1 MIDWS
6 LLLIPLVII
15 IDILAISDLIK
26 RRQYAQKIKILWII
40 VIILFPIIG
49 VSLYYLQISLS
60 YKNGQQRH

>member
-60 YKNGQQRH
+60 YKNGRQRH